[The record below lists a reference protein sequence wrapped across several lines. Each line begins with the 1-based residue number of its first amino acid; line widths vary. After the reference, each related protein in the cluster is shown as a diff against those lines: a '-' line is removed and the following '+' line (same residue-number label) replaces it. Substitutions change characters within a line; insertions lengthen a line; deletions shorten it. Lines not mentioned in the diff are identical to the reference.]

1 MARPEALH
9 DNDPWGELRPLI
21 DQELSALPDKYRE
34 PIVLCDLE
42 GQTRKEAARRLGCP
56 EGTVSGRL
64 ARPRALLAKR
74 LSRHGLP
81 LSGPALARPRPAP
94 TPSAP
99 FPSPLIFSHAPPAP
113 HAPPA

>member
-34 PIVLCDLE
+34 PIVLCDLQ
-42 GQTRKEAARRLGCP
+42 GLTRKEAARRLGCP

-64 ARPRALLAKR
+64 SRARDMLAV
-74 LSRHGLP
+74 GLGAP
-81 LSGPALARPRPAP
+81 GRGPVGGGGGPAGARGAAPAGR
-94 TPSAP
+94 SGAR
-99 FPSPLIFSHAPPAP
+99 A
-113 HAPPA
+113 